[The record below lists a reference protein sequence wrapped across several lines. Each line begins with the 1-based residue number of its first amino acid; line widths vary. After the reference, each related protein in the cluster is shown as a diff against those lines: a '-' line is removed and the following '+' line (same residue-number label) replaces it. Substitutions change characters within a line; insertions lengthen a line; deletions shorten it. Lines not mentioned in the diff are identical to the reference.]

1 MRYLLVDRVTEWEA
15 GRFMEGVK
23 NVTLSEDFLE
33 YHFPRFP
40 VMPGSLLIEA
50 LAQLAGWLEG
60 AGTDFKRWLLL
71 ERVRSVKYYG
81 FALPGD
87 QVALRV
93 EAAGEEEGL
102 RLFRGVASV
111 EGERRAVAD
120 FAARAVDLAEYEDPE
135 EQRAHFRV
143 LRREAPFPDA
153 AQ

>member
-1 MRYLLVDRVTEWEA
+1 MRYLLVDRITAWEP
-15 GRFMEGVK
+15 GRSMEGLK
-23 NVTLSEDFLE
+23 NITLSEDFLQ

-60 AGTDFKRWLLL
+60 AGTDFKGWLLL
-71 ERVRSVKYYG
+71 ESVRSVKYYG

-93 EAAGEEEGL
+93 EAAGEEGGL
-102 RLFRGVASV
+102 RFFRGTAAV
-111 EGERRAVAD
+111 EGQRRAVVE
-120 FAARAVDLAEYEDPE
+120 FAARPVRLADYEDPE

-143 LRREAPFPDA
+143 LRREVPFSEA
-153 AQ
+153 MQ

>member
-1 MRYLLVDRVTEWEA
+1 MRYLLVDRVTGWEP

-23 NVTLSEDFLE
+23 NVTMSEDFLE

-40 VMPGSLLIEA
+40 VMPGSLLVEA

-60 AGTDFKRWLLL
+60 AGTDFKSWLLL
-71 ERVRSVKYYG
+71 DRIRSVRYYE

-102 RLFRGVASV
+102 RLFKGVAAV
-111 EGERRAVAD
+111 EGKRRAVAD
-120 FAARAVDLAEYEDPE
+120 FAARAVALADYEDPE
-135 EQRAHFRV
+135 EQRARFRV
-143 LRREAPFPDA
+143 LRREAPFPEA
-153 AQ
+153 MQ

>member
-1 MRYLLVDRVTEWEA
+1 VRYLLVDRVTAWEA

-23 NVTLSEDFLE
+23 NITLSEDFLQH
-33 YHFPRFP
+33 HFPRFP
-40 VMPGSLLIEA
+40 VMPGSLLVEA

-60 AGTDFKRWLLL
+60 AGTDFRKWLLL
-71 ERVRSVKYYG
+71 ERVRSVRYYG

-102 RLFRGVASV
+102 RLFRGAASV
-111 EGERRAVAD
+111 GGERRAVAD
-120 FAARAVDLAEYEDPE
+120 FAARPVELADYEDPG

-143 LRREAPFPDA
+143 LRREAPFPEA
-153 AQ
+153 MQ

>member
-1 MRYLLVDRVTEWEA
+1 MRYLLVDRVTAWEA

-23 NVTLSEDFLE
+23 NVTLSEDFLQ

-60 AGTDFKRWLLL
+60 AGTDFKTWLLL
-71 ERVRSVKYYG
+71 ERVRSVRYYG

-102 RLFRGVASV
+102 RLFKGMAMV
-111 EGERRAVAD
+111 EGERRAVVD
-120 FAARAVDLAEYEDPE
+120 FAARAVELADYEDPG

-143 LRREAPFPDA
+143 LRREAPFSEA
-153 AQ
+153 MQ

>member
-1 MRYLLVDRVTEWEA
+1 MRYLLVDRVTGWEP

-23 NVTLSEDFLE
+23 NVTMSEDFLE

-40 VMPGSLLIEA
+40 VMPGSLLVEA

-60 AGTDFKRWLLL
+60 AGTDFQRWLLL
-71 ERVRSVKYYG
+71 EQVRSVKYYG

-102 RLFRGVASV
+102 RLFKGMAMV
-111 EGERRAVAD
+111 EGERLAVVD
-120 FAARAVDLAEYEDPE
+120 FAARAVELADYEDPE
-135 EQRAHFRV
+135 EQRARFRV
-143 LRREAPFPDA
+143 LRREAPFPEA
-153 AQ
+153 MQ